1 MMLEIKDVQIED
13 SDGTATIATAF
24 ISQLFIAVLNAL
36 VSHRVERWLWWQYL
50 LEIKC
55 YVLGS
60 LIVKIVNKIIS
71 QMLIK
76 IHAKRGIHHKQ
87 K

>member
-36 VSHRVERWLWWQYL
+36 VSHRVER
-50 LEIKC
+50 
-55 YVLGS
+55 
-60 LIVKIVNKIIS
+60 
-71 QMLIK
+71 
-76 IHAKRGIHHKQ
+76 
-87 K
+87 